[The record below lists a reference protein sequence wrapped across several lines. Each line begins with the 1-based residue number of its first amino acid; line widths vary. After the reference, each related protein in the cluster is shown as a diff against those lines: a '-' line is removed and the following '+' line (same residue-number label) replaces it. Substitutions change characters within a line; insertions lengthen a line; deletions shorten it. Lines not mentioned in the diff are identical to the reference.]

1 MKTILHFGNVDRIH
15 LSNPQEGEISQIVKK
30 YDFHE
35 LIEEDLFELTN
46 QEKIDVY
53 EDFIFVVLNFP
64 KYNPTIKKYY
74 LNEFSC
80 VLGKNV
86 ILTMSKYD
94 TNHIKNLVDEY
105 KQELKERDEDE
116 AFKISPYYILYKVID
131 TMYDKAVRDL
141 GKSSKDVNAMEEA
154 MFAKNTVEKN
164 MLENLTIKKRNIVF
178 LKHTFLPQE
187 EILMDLQKE
196 IPKLYK
202 EDLEVYF
209 EDLESKLGKI
219 SNTIEISFENVDSL
233 GETYN
238 TLMTIK
244 TNSVI
249 SVLTI
254 FSVITGVL
262 TLISGIYGMNV
273 TLPGAPQEYFFLIIM
288 WMMVVVCS
296 GLLIFFR
303 KKRRI

>member
-1 MKTILHFGNVDRIH
+1 MKTILHFGKVDWIH

-154 MFAKNTVEKN
+154 MFARNTVEKN

-273 TLPGAPQEYFFLIIM
+273 TLPGAPQKYFFLVIM
-288 WMMVVVCS
+288 WIMIVVCS
-296 GLLIFFR
+296 SLLIFFR